1 MNIGAG
7 IGIGFAEPR
16 GVLAFEYEQS
26 SGCENGSDITPV
38 INTPGGTFSSSPAGL
53 SINSSTGV
61 IDVSASTT
69 GTYTVTYSIGPTE
82 DTITIEAADDA
93 AFTYSASSF
102 PQDGSN
108 PIPTITGLAGGTFSA
123 GSGLVFVDSGSN
135 TGSSTGQI
143 NLSAST
149 IASYTVTYTTSG
161 SCPNTSTQTVEVAS
175 ALAMSYSS
183 SAFCEDASDPT
194 PTVTGNVGAGTF
206 SSTTGL
212 VFVSTTTGEVDLS
225 ASTPSAT
232 PYVITYTDTNA
243 ATATFNLTI
252 NALDNATFSYSDSS
266 YAQSFPDPTPT
277 ITGLVGGTFSGS
289 TGLVINSTTGE
300 IDLDASTIAA
310 HTITY
315 DTTSSGSSVCANTS
329 TQTVNVVA
337 ALLQLDN
344 AYSMDFDGTN
354 DSINIDGALTTLS
367 STTVG
372 SWSYWVKTT
381 NATLSSP
388 QRMIQFGDTN
398 GNGFLYIRI
407 ETDGKIGSQARN
419 SNVSDWSFK
428 SDSSIFSNNTWT
440 HIAVVQD
447 GVQPKVYK
455 NGVEVPI
462 TFTTSTDKAAWFSD
476 LPSLDNGRIG
486 CGNQNNAGDIQF
498 FNGAIDE
505 VSFFNTALTE
515 FEVQSIYYA
524 TETGKTADLND
535 LTTPPVKW
543 YRMGD

>member
-1 MNIGAG
+1 MRIG
-7 IGIGFAEPR
+7 IGINVPEISNLPGQSGGGAIPDPL
-16 GVLAFEYEQS
+16 VL
-26 SGCENGSDITPV
+26 
-38 INTPGGTFSSSPAGL
+38 
-53 SINSSTGV
+53 
-61 IDVSASTT
+61 
-69 GTYTVTYSIGPTE
+69 
-82 DTITIEAADDA
+82 
-93 AFTYSASSF
+93 
-102 PQDGSN
+102 
-108 PIPTITGLAGGTFSA
+108 
-123 GSGLVFVDSGSN
+123 
-135 TGSSTGQI
+135 
-143 NLSAST
+143 
-149 IASYTVTYTTSG
+149 
-161 SCPNTSTQTVEVAS
+161 
-175 ALAMSYSS
+175 SYSS
-183 SAFCEDASDPT
+183 SAFCANASDPT

-212 VFVSTTTGEVDLS
+212 VFVSTSTGEVDIS

-232 PYVITYTDTNA
+232 AYVITYTDTNS

-266 YAQSFPDPTPT
+266 YAQNFPDPTPT
-277 ITGLVGGTFSGS
+277 ITGLAGGAFSGS

-300 IDLDASTIAA
+300 IDLDASTVASY
-310 HTITY
+310 TVTY
-315 DTTSSGSSVCANTS
+315 TTAGTCPNTS
-329 TQTVNVVA
+329 TQTVDIVA
-337 ALLQLDN
+337 ALAQVN
-344 AYSMDFDGTN
+344 NVYSMEFDGTN
-354 DSINIDGALTTLS
+354 DCINIDGALTTLS

-372 SWSYWVKTT
+372 SWSCWVKTT

-407 ETDGKIGSQARN
+407 ENDGKIGSQARN
-419 SNVSDWSFK
+419 SGVSDWSFK
-428 SDSSIFSNNTWT
+428 SDSAIFSNNTWT

-462 TFTTSTDKAAWFSD
+462 TFTTSTDKTAWFSN

-515 FEVQSIYYA
+515 LEVKKIYYA

-535 LTTPPVKW
+535 LTTPPTKW

>member
-1 MNIGAG
+1 MRIG
-7 IGIGFAEPR
+7 IGITVPEISNLPGQSGGGAIPDPL
-16 GVLAFEYEQS
+16 VL
-26 SGCENGSDITPV
+26 
-38 INTPGGTFSSSPAGL
+38 
-53 SINSSTGV
+53 
-61 IDVSASTT
+61 
-69 GTYTVTYSIGPTE
+69 
-82 DTITIEAADDA
+82 
-93 AFTYSASSF
+93 
-102 PQDGSN
+102 
-108 PIPTITGLAGGTFSA
+108 
-123 GSGLVFVDSGSN
+123 
-135 TGSSTGQI
+135 
-143 NLSAST
+143 
-149 IASYTVTYTTSG
+149 
-161 SCPNTSTQTVEVAS
+161 
-175 ALAMSYSS
+175 SYSS
-183 SAFCEDASDPT
+183 SAFCANASDPT

-212 VFVSTTTGEVDLS
+212 VFVSTSTGEVDIS

-232 PYVITYTDTNA
+232 AYVITYTDTNS

-266 YAQSFPDPTPT
+266 YAQNFPDPTPT
-277 ITGLVGGTFSGS
+277 ITGLAGGAFSGS

-300 IDLDASTIAA
+300 IDLDASTVASY
-310 HTITY
+310 TVTY
-315 DTTSSGSSVCANTS
+315 TTAGTCPNTS
-329 TQTVNVVA
+329 TQTVDIVA
-337 ALLQLDN
+337 ALAQVN
-344 AYSMDFDGTN
+344 NVYSMEFDGTN
-354 DSINIDGALTTLS
+354 DCINIDGALTTLS

-372 SWSYWVKTT
+372 SWSCWVKTT

-407 ETDGKIGSQARN
+407 ENDGKIGSQARN
-419 SNVSDWSFK
+419 SGVSDWSFK
-428 SDSSIFSNNTWT
+428 SDSAIFSNNTWT

-462 TFTTSTDKAAWFSD
+462 TFTTSTDKTAWFSN

-515 FEVQSIYYA
+515 LEVKKIYYA

-535 LTTPPVKW
+535 LTTPPTKW

>member
-1 MNIGAG
+1 MPDN
-7 IGIGFAEPR
+7 
-16 GVLAFEYEQS
+16 
-26 SGCENGSDITPV
+26 
-38 INTPGGTFSSSPAGL
+38 
-53 SINSSTGV
+53 
-61 IDVSASTT
+61 
-69 GTYTVTYSIGPTE
+69 
-82 DTITIEAADDA
+82 TIEWGQGAVNNSNDWGKAKANSANSFGAVYDA
-93 AFTYSASSF
+93 SPSGDTNIVGGDTAVVSITYPNSAYC
-102 PQDGSN
+102 G
-108 PIPTITGLAGGTFSA
+108 
-123 GSGLVFVDSGSN
+123 
-135 TGSSTGQI
+135 
-143 NLSAST
+143 
-149 IASYTVTYTTSG
+149 
-161 SCPNTSTQTVEVAS
+161 
-175 ALAMSYSS
+175 
-183 SAFCEDASDPT
+183 DASDPT
-194 PTVTGNVGAGTF
+194 PTITDNVGVGTF

-225 ASTPSAT
+225 ASTAGAT
-232 PYVITYTDTNA
+232 YVITYTDTDS
-243 ATATFNLTI
+243 ATATFNFTI
-252 NALDNATFSYSDSS
+252 NDLDDATFSYSDSS

-277 ITGLVGGTFSGS
+277 VTGVTGGTFSGS
-289 TGLVINSTTGE
+289 AGLVINSTTGV
-300 IDLDASTIAA
+300 IDLDASTIAT

-315 DTTSSGSSVCANTS
+315 DTASSGSSVCANTS
-329 TQTVNVVA
+329 TQTVNVLA

-344 AYSMDFDGTN
+344 AHSMDFDGTN

-398 GNGFLYIRI
+398 GNGFFYIRI
-407 ETDGKIGSQARN
+407 ENDGKIGSQARN
-419 SNVSDWSFK
+419 SGVSDWSFK
-428 SDSSIFSNNTWT
+428 SDSAIFSNNTWT

-462 TFTTSTDKAAWFSD
+462 TFTTSTDKTAWFSD

-515 FEVQSIYYA
+515 FKVKSIYYA

-535 LTTPPVKW
+535 LTTPPVAW
-543 YRMGD
+543 YRM

>member
-1 MNIGAG
+1 MRIG
-7 IGIGFAEPR
+7 IGINIPEISNLPGQSGGGAIPDPL
-16 GVLAFEYEQS
+16 VL
-26 SGCENGSDITPV
+26 
-38 INTPGGTFSSSPAGL
+38 
-53 SINSSTGV
+53 
-61 IDVSASTT
+61 
-69 GTYTVTYSIGPTE
+69 
-82 DTITIEAADDA
+82 
-93 AFTYSASSF
+93 
-102 PQDGSN
+102 
-108 PIPTITGLAGGTFSA
+108 
-123 GSGLVFVDSGSN
+123 
-135 TGSSTGQI
+135 
-143 NLSAST
+143 
-149 IASYTVTYTTSG
+149 
-161 SCPNTSTQTVEVAS
+161 
-175 ALAMSYSS
+175 SYSS
-183 SAFCEDASDPT
+183 SAFCANASDPT

-212 VFVSTTTGEVDLS
+212 VFVSTSTGEVDIS

-232 PYVITYTDTNA
+232 AYVITYTDTNS

-277 ITGLVGGTFSGS
+277 ITGLVGGTFSAGS
-289 TGLVINSTTGE
+289 GLVFVDSGSNTGSSTGE
-300 IDLDASTIAA
+300 IDLSASTVASY
-310 HTITY
+310 TVTY
-315 DTTSSGSSVCANTS
+315 TTAGTCPNTS
-329 TQTVNVVA
+329 TQTVNVLT

-428 SDSSIFSNNTWT
+428 SDSAIFSNNTWT

-462 TFTTSTDKAAWFSD
+462 TFTTSTDKTAWFSD

-515 FEVQSIYYA
+515 FEVKSIYYA

-535 LTTPPVKW
+535 LTTPPIKW

>member
-1 MNIGAG
+1 MRIG
-7 IGIGFAEPR
+7 IGITVPEISNLPGQSGGGAIPDPL
-16 GVLAFEYEQS
+16 VL
-26 SGCENGSDITPV
+26 
-38 INTPGGTFSSSPAGL
+38 
-53 SINSSTGV
+53 
-61 IDVSASTT
+61 
-69 GTYTVTYSIGPTE
+69 
-82 DTITIEAADDA
+82 
-93 AFTYSASSF
+93 
-102 PQDGSN
+102 
-108 PIPTITGLAGGTFSA
+108 
-123 GSGLVFVDSGSN
+123 
-135 TGSSTGQI
+135 
-143 NLSAST
+143 
-149 IASYTVTYTTSG
+149 
-161 SCPNTSTQTVEVAS
+161 
-175 ALAMSYSS
+175 SYSS
-183 SAFCEDASDPT
+183 SAFCANASDPT

-212 VFVSTTTGEVDLS
+212 VFVSTSTGEVDIS

-232 PYVITYTDTNA
+232 AYVITYTDTNS

-266 YAQSFPDPTPT
+266 YAQNFPDPTPT
-277 ITGLVGGTFSGS
+277 ITGLAGGAFSGS

-300 IDLDASTIAA
+300 IDLDASTVASY
-310 HTITY
+310 TVTY
-315 DTTSSGSSVCANTS
+315 TTAGTCPNTS
-329 TQTVNVVA
+329 TQTVDIVA
-337 ALLQLDN
+337 ALAQVN
-344 AYSMDFDGTN
+344 NVYSMEFDGTN
-354 DSINIDGALTTLS
+354 DCINIDGALTTLS

-419 SNVSDWSFK
+419 SGVSDWSFK
-428 SDSSIFSNNTWT
+428 SDSAIFSNNTWT

-462 TFTTSTDKAAWFSD
+462 TFTTSTDKTAWFSD

-515 FEVQSIYYA
+515 LEVKKIYYA

-535 LTTPPVKW
+535 LTTPPTKW

>member
-1 MNIGAG
+1 MRIG
-7 IGIGFAEPR
+7 IGINVPEISNLPGQSGGGAIPDPL
-16 GVLAFEYEQS
+16 VL
-26 SGCENGSDITPV
+26 
-38 INTPGGTFSSSPAGL
+38 
-53 SINSSTGV
+53 
-61 IDVSASTT
+61 
-69 GTYTVTYSIGPTE
+69 
-82 DTITIEAADDA
+82 
-93 AFTYSASSF
+93 
-102 PQDGSN
+102 
-108 PIPTITGLAGGTFSA
+108 
-123 GSGLVFVDSGSN
+123 
-135 TGSSTGQI
+135 
-143 NLSAST
+143 
-149 IASYTVTYTTSG
+149 
-161 SCPNTSTQTVEVAS
+161 
-175 ALAMSYSS
+175 SYSS
-183 SAFCEDASDPT
+183 SAFCANASDPT

-212 VFVSTTTGEVDLS
+212 VFVSTSTGEVDIS

-232 PYVITYTDTNA
+232 AYVITYTDTNS

-277 ITGLVGGTFSGS
+277 ITGLVGGTFSAGS
-289 TGLVINSTTGE
+289 GLVFVDSGSNTGSSTGE
-300 IDLDASTIAA
+300 IDLSASTVASY
-310 HTITY
+310 TVTY
-315 DTTSSGSSVCANTS
+315 TTAGTCPNTS
-329 TQTVNVVA
+329 TQTVNVLT

-428 SDSSIFSNNTWT
+428 SDSAIFSNNTWT

-462 TFTTSTDKAAWFSD
+462 TFTTSTDKTAWFSD

-515 FEVQSIYYA
+515 FEVKSIYYA

-535 LTTPPVKW
+535 LTTPPIKW